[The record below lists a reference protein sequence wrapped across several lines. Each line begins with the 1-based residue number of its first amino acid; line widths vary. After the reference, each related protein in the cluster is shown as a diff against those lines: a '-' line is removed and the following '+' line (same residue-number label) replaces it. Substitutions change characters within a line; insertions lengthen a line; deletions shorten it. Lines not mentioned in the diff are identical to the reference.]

1 MHFYKNEKNIYLDL
15 ATLTSSVDFECK
27 WSRKSVFTKA
37 RKFLKV
43 KVDRPEE
50 LGRSKI

>member
-1 MHFYKNEKNIYLDL
+1 MKKKLYLDL

-37 RKFLKV
+37 RKSLKV

-50 LGRSKI
+50 LGRSQI